1 MFVTAWLVKVSSH
14 DDGAVVRRGL
24 TIDETL
30 WVECLGSAT
39 AVGDEF
45 GDVARISAD
54 EPG

>member
-14 DDGAVVRRGL
+14 NDGAVVGGRL
-24 TIDETL
+24 TIDEAL

-39 AVGDEF
+39 AVCDEF
-45 GDVARISAD
+45 GDVAGISAD